1 MSRRYLSGNRDHNN
15 KRGLT
20 LKVLNWIVRIALFLV
35 VLTFSVRNTD
45 IVVVRWLPGLEAQ
58 LPLILALLSA
68 FILGVVFAWIILVPS
83 WLKAKRNSSQATK
96 KLAKAEKEQTK
107 PQADHSSVNAEPL
120 ALPLGP
126 GHGI

>member
-1 MSRRYLSGNRDHNN
+1 M
-15 KRGLT
+15 
-20 LKVLNWIVRIALFLV
+20 KVLNWIVRIALFLV

-96 KLAKAEKEQTK
+96 KLAKVEKQQTK
-107 PQADHSSVNAEPL
+107 PQSDRSTVNTEPL

>member
-1 MSRRYLSGNRDHNN
+1 M
-15 KRGLT
+15 
-20 LKVLNWIVRIALFLV
+20 KVLNWIVRIALFLV

-58 LPLILALLSA
+58 LPLILALLCA
-68 FILGVVFAWIILVPS
+68 FVLGVVFAWIILVPS
-83 WLKAKRNSSQATK
+83 WLKAKRNSSVASK
-96 KLAKAEKEQTK
+96 KLAKVEKEQSK
-107 PQADHSSVNAEPL
+107 PQSENSTASEPL